1 MVELTEEQRRALC
14 RLYRTIA
21 EIKGEDAAN
30 PSDAAEMK
38 ARAAMEGIGLVI
50 DLPPAGG
57 IPWVS
62 SPSSEQDRASAAA
75 ATAVE
80 RMIEASLGEGA
91 DDMEEGGEEQGN
103 GVGKEVVGEGIVT
116 NDRERGVEG
125 METTEA
131 KKEDES
137 LLAPSQSRSRAPL
150 THVMLLRGLFDT
162 QRDEALALVGGGGD
176 QFLRGMAVRR
186 LPQAVAPVLRM
197 VANLR
202 GICAHLVSSA
212 SHRDLQVAR

>member
-14 RLYRTIA
+14 RLYRTMA

-30 PSDAAEMK
+30 PSDAAETK

-62 SPSSEQDRASAAA
+62 SPSLEEDRASAAA

-80 RMIEASLGEGA
+80 KTIGTSLGEEA
-91 DDMEEGGEEQGN
+91 DDAEVGGEEQGN
-103 GVGKEVVGEGIVT
+103 EMVGEEIVS
-116 NDRERGVEG
+116 NDRERGEEG
-125 METTEA
+125 METT
-131 KKEDES
+131 KEDES
-137 LLAPSQSRSRAPL
+137 LLGPSQSWSRAPL

-162 QRDEALALVGGGGD
+162 QRDEALALVGGGWD

-202 GICAHLVSSA
+202 SICAQLVSGT
-212 SHRDLQVAR
+212 SHRDLVVIR

>member
-14 RLYRTIA
+14 RLYRTMA

-57 IPWVS
+57 IPWVA
-62 SPSSEQDRASAAA
+62 SPSLEQDRASAAA

-80 RMIEASLGEGA
+80 TMIGASLGEGTDDA
-91 DDMEEGGEEQGN
+91 DVGDEEQGN
-103 GVGKEVVGEGIVT
+103 EVVGEGIVA
-116 NDRERGVEG
+116 NGIERGEEG
-125 METTEA
+125 TKETTN
-131 KKEDES
+131 EDES
-137 LLAPSQSRSRAPL
+137 LLAPSQSWSRAPL

-162 QRDEALALVGGGGD
+162 QRHEALALVGGGLD

-197 VANLR
+197 VSNLR
-202 GICAHLVSSA
+202 AICVHLVSGA
-212 SHRDLQVAR
+212 SHQDILVVR